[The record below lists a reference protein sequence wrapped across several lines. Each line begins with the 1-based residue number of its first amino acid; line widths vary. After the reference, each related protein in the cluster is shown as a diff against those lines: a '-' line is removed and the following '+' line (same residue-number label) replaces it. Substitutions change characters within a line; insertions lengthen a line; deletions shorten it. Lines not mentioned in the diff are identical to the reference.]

1 MICRFKIK
9 MGFLVALITLVTAGL
24 FAPAVLADLT
34 AQEILKKADEARGG
48 NLGGLEW
55 EMIIDTVEKGR
66 PQQRTLQVTLR
77 GYDAAIEFLTPPNAK
92 GMKFLIVDRNMW
104 FMKPGLSMPV
114 SISARQKL
122 AGGAAGGD
130 IAATNYGA
138 DYQVT
143 NESIEVF
150 NGEPCYLYDL
160 SAIEKKVT
168 YDRIKYWVSKERLVG
183 LKAEFYTVSGK
194 LFKTALFEY
203 ENRLLIQGQNRAFIS
218 KMTLFSALVKGDVT
232 IMTYR
237 KPVLK
242 KVPDSMFHL
251 NLPVKQAG
259 EKDNK

>member
-1 MICRFKIK
+1 MFEKFNENAIF
-9 MGFLVALITLVTAGL
+9 VLIIASIL
-24 FAPAVLADLT
+24 FFFSVPIFADLT
-34 AQEILKKADEARGG
+34 AREILKKADEARGG

-55 EMIIDTVEKGR
+55 EMIIDTVEKGQ

-77 GYDAAIEFLTPPNAK
+77 GYDAVIEFLTPPNAK
-92 GMKFLIVDRNMW
+92 GMKLLIVDRNMW
-104 FMKPGLSMPV
+104 FIKPGLSMPV

-138 DYQVT
+138 DYRVT